1 MTYELRLYE
10 DTPYADE
17 QFSLPADSPRALYVS
32 AGSINVNNESK
43 TEDEGLV
50 STTALNIR
58 AGNEGATIWRWEIES
73 VDNPSGP
80 ISIRSNLRLA
90 GAIDLGSI
98 GEEFLMRLD
107 SVEFPPEGCALLH
120 THQGPGIRCL
130 REGSIR
136 IDTLGQSSSYCPGG
150 AWFENGSDHVFAQAD
165 LEKTSRFIRAMV
177 LPQALLG
184 TSSIKYVNEND
195 KHKPKSQSYRVF
207 SETAINLVERN
218 N

>member
-1 MTYELRLYE
+1 MKESMKVAKTVAWNLIPDEIKQKIYVEMKNNGNFGIHLHCPE
-10 DTPYADE
+10 AATPKDG
-17 QFSLPADSPRALYVS
+17 PS
-32 AGSINVNNESK
+32 AGCAI
-43 TEDEGLV
+43 TLAIV
-50 STTALNIR
+50 SLLTNTKIKNDVALT
-58 AGNEGATIWRWEIES
+58 GE
-73 VDNPSGP
+73 
-80 ISIRSNLRLA
+80 
-90 GAIDLGSI
+90 IDLGSI

-150 AWFENGSDHVFAQAD
+150 AWFENGSNHVFAQAD

-184 TSSIKYVNEND
+184 TSSIKYVNEDD